1 MGRQEFGAR
10 QGWTRVALIEQR
22 RGRGLGPTQV
32 GVGLVLLGLGLGIG
46 VSLHAQGGA
55 PDRGAPP
62 ARVAAQPLDAR
73 RQAKEAEE
81 TRLDTIAQEKKA
93 AALLA
98 DSGEDEAGLARLA
111 ATAKQ
116 SVASRL
122 REPSSAI
129 YRNVIATEAGTYFCG
144 EVNGRNGLGGYGEW
158 APFIAVGH
166 STVLLRR
173 WMGKAGGSVLIAH
186 PTNRTKPER
195 LSELR
200 CPAGGTPSARCNGRP
215 GSHFC
220 PAPTK

>member
-62 ARVAAQPLDAR
+62 ARVAAQPARPVERKLTPAELDAR

-166 STVLLRR
+166 SVYFADSPIFASTFQSYCVDG
-173 WMGKAGGSVLIAH
+173 WGKQA
-186 PTNRTKPER
+186 
-195 LSELR
+195 
-200 CPAGGTPSARCNGRP
+200 
-215 GSHFC
+215 
-220 PAPTK
+220 APF